1 MARLLQ
7 LSCGWLLAASVCHAL
22 AAPSNGT
29 GGAIPP
35 LSPEAGNWLIC
46 CASYTGADAAELARQ
61 CALIIRTRD
70 NLPAYV
76 INYGEQERKKREAE
90 IEQELK
96 LNPDARM
103 PRRGAKIPDQCA
115 VVIGGYQTIDAARA
129 SLDKVKKLNAPELK
143 VAEGKVNSDVV
154 SLYVPVPGKGVEIRR
169 EMVNPFTRSFVTR
182 NPTIPNNLPPPPK
195 FDPFI
200 KKLNAEESY
209 SLLRTNKKWTL
220 LVKEYRGA
228 TMVQS
233 TPGGANQA
241 GGFLEKIGFS
251 KNSDTLN
258 ACALQARETARV
270 LRRLEFDAYV
280 LHTKT
285 TSMVTIGSF
294 DREDDPKMQQVVAH
308 LSKLNLGPL
317 DLAAKPV
324 PMEIPRFDR

>member
-1 MARLLQ
+1 MARFIRLA
-7 LSCGWLLAASVCHAL
+7 CGLLLAAFVCRAF
-22 AAPSNGT
+22 AAPANQTGT
-29 GGAIPP
+29 VPP
-35 LSPEAGNWLIC
+35 LTPESGTWLIC
-46 CASYTGADAAELARQ
+46 CASYTGPEAAEMARQ

-70 NLPAYV
+70 NLPAFV

-115 VVIGGYQTIDAARA
+115 VVVGGFPTIDAARA
-129 SLDKVKKLNAPELK
+129 SLDKIKKLNPPELK

-182 NPTIPNNLPPPPK
+182 NPTVPNNAPPQPK
-195 FDPFI
+195 YDPFI
-200 KKLNAEESY
+200 KKLNSEESY
-209 SLLRTNKKWTL
+209 SLLRSNKKWTL

-233 TPGGANQA
+233 TTGATGQT

-258 ACALQARETARV
+258 ACAMQAHETARV
-270 LRRLEFDAYV
+270 LRKLEFDAYV

-285 TSMVTIGSF
+285 TSMVTIGGF
-294 DREDDPKMQQVVAH
+294 DREDDPKIQQVTAH
-308 LSKLNLGPL
+308 LAKLNLTPL
-317 DLAAKPV
+317 DLAPKPV